1 MDKDEILERF
11 GLLAKDG
18 FSIGTTRI
26 FDLGNDLIN
35 EIIQVENEKIQE
47 LGIYISPKNQA
58 LYNQISNK
66 FSTYEEFITSKT
78 AINDPNN
85 KLYKRD
91 LDGYFEYMRD
101 ENPPLASFFL
111 DYFEPYFSDRVRA
124 CHTYITGASSSGKS
138 ELMKSII
145 IGHILKSNC
154 SVVLIEPHGDLAKQI
169 YKSKIFLDKPQAERL
184 IIIEPNFD
192 HHLTP
197 IINIFDQFTIK
208 NEFDLDRISQE
219 YTKTFATIFE
229 DLGEVPTGR
238 MKTILGHC
246 ITVILRKK
254 DSSIRDLLR
263 FMTNT
268 DNADLIDLGTK
279 DHNQTTADF
288 FRNEF
293 ENETYKHT
301 KNGIYDRLQ
310 GLLKNQIFAG
320 LTTGKSTV
328 NIPNSINTNKVIIL
342 NLSRGGIGTEV
353 SQAFGRLIIS
363 IVQITGLQRDEIKP
377 ENRPITHLFIDEF
390 QNYISDTIKEI
401 LEELRKYKIFITL
414 ANQYVGQDLNT
425 NEVKSILG
433 NTKIKVIG
441 QSSYGNSTNM
451 AREMQIKPEQ
461 ITDLNRGEFYIQYPN
476 TKTGKQQ
483 TIKIKGSIKYLDDSF
498 CMANTPFNELKI
510 SQIERFYVERVKYTP
525 DIIKPPQ
532 NENKAQNKQGFNKS
546 KPKYNEPSPNLD
558 LEL

>member
-11 GLLAKDG
+11 GLLDKDG

-35 EIIQVENEKIQE
+35 EIIQAENEKIQE
-47 LGIYISPKNQA
+47 LGRYISPQNQA

-78 AINDPNN
+78 VINDPNN

-91 LDGYFEYMRD
+91 LDGYFEYMQD

-111 DYFEPYFSDRVRA
+111 DFFEPYFSDRVRA

-145 IGHILKSNC
+145 IGHILRNNC

-254 DSSIRDLLR
+254 ESSIRDLLR

-328 NIPNSINTNKVIIL
+328 NVTNSINSNKVLIL

-401 LEELRKYKIFITL
+401 LEELRKYKVFITL

-476 TKTGKQQ
+476 VKTGKQQ
-483 TIKIKGSIKYLDDSF
+483 TIKITGTKKYLGEYF
-498 CMANTPFNELKI
+498 CMENTAYNQLKI
-510 SQIERFYVERVKYTP
+510 AQIERFYVERVNHTP
-525 DIIKPPQ
+525 DTAKRPQ
-532 NENKAQNKQGFNKS
+532 NENKARNKEGFNKS
-546 KPKYNEPSPNLD
+546 KPKYNEPSPILD
-558 LEL
+558 LDL

>member
-11 GLLAKDG
+11 GLLDKDG

-35 EIIQVENEKIQE
+35 EIIQLENEKIQE
-47 LGIYISPKNQA
+47 LGRYISPQNQA

-66 FSTYEEFITSKT
+66 FSTYEEFITSKIP
-78 AINDPNN
+78 INDPNN

-145 IGHILKSNC
+145 IGHILRNNC

-169 YKSKIFLDKPQAERL
+169 YKSKIFLDKPQADRL

-254 DSSIRDLLR
+254 DSSIKDLLR

-328 NIPNSINTNKVIIL
+328 NVTNSINSNKVLIL

-401 LEELRKYKIFITL
+401 LEELRKYKVFITL

-476 TKTGKQQ
+476 VKTGKQQ
-483 TIKIKGSIKYLDDSF
+483 TIKITGTKKYLGEDF
-498 CMANTPFNELKI
+498 CMENTAYNQLKI
-510 SQIERFYVERVKYTP
+510 AQIERFYVERVNHTP
-525 DIIKPPQ
+525 DTTKRPQ
-532 NENKAQNKQGFNKS
+532 NENKVPNKDGFNKS
-546 KPKYNEPSPNLD
+546 KPKYNEPSPILD
-558 LEL
+558 LDL

>member
-254 DSSIRDLLR
+254 ESSIRDLLR
-263 FMTNT
+263 FMTTT

-328 NIPNSINTNKVIIL
+328 NIPNSINTNKVVIL

-363 IVQITGLQRDEIKP
+363 IVQIAGLQRDEIKP

-483 TIKIKGSIKYLDDSF
+483 TIKIKGSTKYLDDSF
-498 CMANTPFNELKI
+498 CMANTPFNQLKI

-525 DIIKPPQ
+525 DITKPPQ

-546 KPKYNEPSPNLD
+546 KPKYNKPSPNLD

>member
-1 MDKDEILERF
+1 MNMIDKKEVLEKF
-11 GLLAKDG
+11 DLLDTKG
-18 FSIGTTRI
+18 FSIGSMRF
-26 FDLGNDLIN
+26 FDLGNDFIN
-35 EIIQVENEKIQE
+35 EIIEAENQKIE
-47 LGIYISPKNQA
+47 VLGQYISPENQA
-58 LYNQISNK
+58 LYNRISNK
-66 FSTYEEFITSKT
+66 FLNYDGFITSNKG
-78 AINDPNN
+78 IND
-85 KLYKRD
+85 KTYKRD
-91 LDGYFEYMRD
+91 LEGYFEYMKD
-101 ENPPLASFFL
+101 ENPPLANFFL
-111 DYFEPYFSDRVRA
+111 DWIEPYFSDNVRN

-145 IGHILKSNC
+145 INHIIKSNC
-154 SVVLIEPHGDLAKQI
+154 SIVLIEPHGDLAKQI
-169 YKSKIFLDKPQAERL
+169 YKSKIFLEPQQAERL

-192 HHLTP
+192 SHLTP
-197 IINIFDQFTIK
+197 IINIFDQFNIK
-208 NEFDLDRISQE
+208 NEFDLDKISQE

-263 FMTNT
+263 FMTT
-268 DNADLIDLGTK
+268 DNADLIDLGAK
-279 DHNQTTADF
+279 DQNQTTADF

-310 GLLKNQIFAG
+310 GLLKNQIFTG
-320 LTTGKSTV
+320 LTTGNSTI
-328 NIPNSINTNKVIIL
+328 NLPNSINTNKVVIL

-363 IVQITGLQRDEIKP
+363 IVQITGLQRDELRP
-377 ENRPITHLFIDEF
+377 ENRPTTHLFIDEF

-401 LEELRKYKIFITL
+401 LEELRKYKVFITL

-433 NTKIKVIG
+433 NTKIKIIG
-441 QSSYGNSTNM
+441 QSSYGNSTSM

-476 TKTGKQQ
+476 TKTGKQH
-483 TIKIKGSIKYLDDSF
+483 TIRIKGTAKYLGDSF
-498 CMANTPFNELKI
+498 CMTNKAYNDLKTA
-510 SQIERFYVERVKYTP
+510 QIKRFYVERLNHTP
-525 DIIKPPQ
+525 SNTKAPQ
-532 NENKAQNKQGFNKS
+532 NENKQAIKGSFNKAR
-546 KPKYNEPSPNLD
+546 PKYNEPSPDLD
-558 LEL
+558 LDL

>member
-1 MDKDEILERF
+1 M
-11 GLLAKDG
+11 
-18 FSIGTTRI
+18 
-26 FDLGNDLIN
+26 
-35 EIIQVENEKIQE
+35 
-47 LGIYISPKNQA
+47 
-58 LYNQISNK
+58 
-66 FSTYEEFITSKT
+66 
-78 AINDPNN
+78 
-85 KLYKRD
+85 
-91 LDGYFEYMRD
+91 
-101 ENPPLASFFL
+101 
-111 DYFEPYFSDRVRA
+111 
-124 CHTYITGASSSGKS
+124 
-138 ELMKSII
+138 
-145 IGHILKSNC
+145 
-154 SVVLIEPHGDLAKQI
+154 VLIEPHGDLAKQI
-169 YKSKIFLDKPQAERL
+169 YKSKVFLDKPQADRL

-219 YTKTFATIFE
+219 YTKTFSTIFE

-328 NIPNSINTNKVIIL
+328 NITNSINTNKVVIL
-342 NLSRGGIGTEV
+342 NLTRGGIGTEV

-401 LEELRKYKIFITL
+401 LEELRKYKVFITL

-476 TKTGKQQ
+476 VKTGKQQ
-483 TIKIKGSIKYLDDSF
+483 TIKITGTKKYLGDDF
-498 CMANTPFNELKI
+498 CMENTAYNQLKI
-510 SQIERFYVERVKYTP
+510 TQIERFYVERVNHTP
-525 DIIKPPQ
+525 DTTKRPQ
-532 NENKAQNKQGFNKS
+532 NENKAPNKEGFNKS
-546 KPKYNEPSPNLD
+546 KPKYNEPSPILD
-558 LEL
+558 LDL

>member
-47 LGIYISPKNQA
+47 LGIYISPQNQA

-145 IGHILKSNC
+145 IGHILKNNC

-169 YKSKIFLDKPQAERL
+169 YKSRIFLDKPQAERL

-197 IINIFDQFTIK
+197 IINIFDQFIIK

-328 NIPNSINTNKVIIL
+328 NIPNSINTNKVVIL

-363 IVQITGLQRDEIKP
+363 IVQIAGLQRDEIKP

-483 TIKIKGSIKYLDDSF
+483 TIKIKGSTKYLDDSF
-498 CMANTPFNELKI
+498 CMANTPFNQLKI

-525 DIIKPPQ
+525 DITKPPQ

>member
-11 GLLAKDG
+11 GLLDKDG

-35 EIIQVENEKIQE
+35 EIIQAENEKIQE
-47 LGIYISPKNQA
+47 LGRYISPQNQA

-101 ENPPLASFFL
+101 ENPQLASFFL

-145 IGHILKSNC
+145 IGHILRNNC

-169 YKSKIFLDKPQAERL
+169 YKSKIFLDKTQAERL

-192 HHLTP
+192 HDLTP

-254 DSSIRDLLR
+254 DGNIRDLLR
-263 FMTNT
+263 FMT
-268 DNADLIDLGTK
+268 DYNADLIELGTK
-279 DHNQTTADF
+279 DNNQSTADF

-320 LTTGKSTV
+320 LTIGKSTV
-328 NIPNSINTNKVIIL
+328 NIPNSTNTNKVVIL

-363 IVQITGLQRDEIKP
+363 IVQIAGLQRDEIKP

-401 LEELRKYKIFITL
+401 LEELRKYKVFITL

-433 NTKIKVIG
+433 NTKIKIIG

-483 TIKIKGSIKYLDDSF
+483 TIKITGTKKYLDDSF
-498 CMANTPFNELKI
+498 CMTNTAYNQLKI
-510 SQIERFYVERVKYTP
+510 AQIERFYVKRVNYTP
-525 DIIKPPQ
+525 DTTKRPQ
-532 NENKAQNKQGFNKS
+532 NENKAPNKGGFNKS
-546 KPKYNEPSPNLD
+546 KPKYNEPSPILD
-558 LEL
+558 LDL

>member
-11 GLLAKDG
+11 GLLDKEG

-35 EIIQVENEKIQE
+35 EIIQAENEKIQE
-47 LGIYISPKNQA
+47 LGGYISPQNQA

-85 KLYKRD
+85 KPYKRD
-91 LDGYFEYMRD
+91 LDGYFEYMQD

-111 DYFEPYFSDRVRA
+111 DFFEPYFSDRVRA

-145 IGHILKSNC
+145 IGHILRNNC

-197 IINIFDQFTIK
+197 IINIFDQFIIK

-279 DHNQTTADF
+279 DNNQTTADF

-328 NIPNSINTNKVIIL
+328 NITNSINTNKVVIL

-401 LEELRKYKIFITL
+401 LEELRKYKVFITL

-476 TKTGKQQ
+476 VKTGKQQ
-483 TIKIKGSIKYLDDSF
+483 TIKITGTKKYLGEDF
-498 CMANTPFNELKI
+498 CMENTAYNQLKI
-510 SQIERFYVERVKYTP
+510 AQIERFYVERVNHTP
-525 DIIKPPQ
+525 DTTKRPQ
-532 NENKAQNKQGFNKS
+532 NENKARNKEGFNKS
-546 KPKYNEPSPNLD
+546 KPKYNEPSPILD
-558 LEL
+558 LDL

>member
-1 MDKDEILERF
+1 MNKDEILERF
-11 GLLAKDG
+11 GLLDKEG

-35 EIIQVENEKIQE
+35 EIIQAENEKIQE
-47 LGIYISPKNQA
+47 LGRYISPQNQA

-85 KLYKRD
+85 KLYKKD

-101 ENPPLASFFL
+101 ENPLLASFFL

-145 IGHILKSNC
+145 IGHILRNNC

-279 DHNQTTADF
+279 DNNQTTADF

-328 NIPNSINTNKVIIL
+328 NVTNSINSNKVLIL

-401 LEELRKYKIFITL
+401 LEELRKYKVFITL

-476 TKTGKQQ
+476 VKTGKQQ
-483 TIKIKGSIKYLDDSF
+483 TIKITGTKKYLGEDF
-498 CMANTPFNELKI
+498 CMENTAYNQLKI
-510 SQIERFYVERVKYTP
+510 SQIERFYVERVNHTP
-525 DIIKPPQ
+525 DTTKRPQ
-532 NENKAQNKQGFNKS
+532 NENKAPNKEGFNKS
-546 KPKYNEPSPNLD
+546 KPKYNEPSPILD
-558 LEL
+558 LDL

>member
-11 GLLAKDG
+11 GLLDKEG

-35 EIIQVENEKIQE
+35 EIIELENEKIQE
-47 LGIYISPKNQA
+47 LGRYISPQNQA

-78 AINDPNN
+78 PINDPNN

-91 LDGYFEYMRD
+91 LDGYFEYMQD
-101 ENPPLASFFL
+101 EKPELANFFL

-145 IGHILKSNC
+145 IGHILRNNC

-268 DNADLIDLGTK
+268 DNTDLIDLGTK

-328 NIPNSINTNKVIIL
+328 NVPNSINSNKVLIL

-401 LEELRKYKIFITL
+401 LEELRKYKVFITL

-476 TKTGKQQ
+476 VKTGKQQ
-483 TIKIKGSIKYLDDSF
+483 TIKITGTKKYLGEDF
-498 CMANTPFNELKI
+498 CMENTAYNQLKI
-510 SQIERFYVERVKYTP
+510 AQIERFYVKRVNHTP
-525 DIIKPPQ
+525 DTIKRPQ
-532 NENKAQNKQGFNKS
+532 NENKAPNKEGFNKS
-546 KPKYNEPSPNLD
+546 KPKYNEPSPILD
-558 LEL
+558 LDL

>member
-1 MDKDEILERF
+1 M
-11 GLLAKDG
+11 
-18 FSIGTTRI
+18 
-26 FDLGNDLIN
+26 
-35 EIIQVENEKIQE
+35 
-47 LGIYISPKNQA
+47 
-58 LYNQISNK
+58 
-66 FSTYEEFITSKT
+66 
-78 AINDPNN
+78 
-85 KLYKRD
+85 
-91 LDGYFEYMRD
+91 DGYFEYMQD

-145 IGHILKSNC
+145 IGHILKNNC

-169 YKSKIFLDKPQAERL
+169 YKSKIFLDKQQAERL

-320 LTTGKSTV
+320 LTTAKSTV
-328 NIPNSINTNKVIIL
+328 NIPNSINTNKVVIL

-433 NTKIKVIG
+433 NTKIKIIG

-483 TIKIKGSIKYLDDSF
+483 TIKIKGSTKYLDDSF
-498 CMANTPFNELKI
+498 CMANTPFNQLKI

-525 DIIKPPQ
+525 DIKKPPQ